1 MAAST
6 DLPQPRTLTESLRG
20 WPPMALE
27 QLLLSRPDLA
37 DPAPRDIAEL
47 VSRSTTSLST
57 ARALESLN
65 CWLRTAAEGLAALP
79 DPASVATLADLLGE
93 SPTIVAHA
101 VAELRA
107 RALVWGSDQALHLVR
122 PAREAFEPYPG
133 GLAPPSARP
142 LSEPRVADAL
152 ARCSAPARAVLN
164 RLRWHPSGA
173 VRNADRTVPA
183 AGARSPIDELLA
195 LELIRPAD
203 SETVII
209 PREVAWLLRD
219 GRFTAEPVP
228 TAPPPVAVE
237 PRDTG
242 RIDRAAAGAIVELLA
257 DLELVVQ
264 TLEATPHR
272 LLRTGGLG
280 ARDVLALARR
290 LGNGTEYATFLLECA
305 AAAGLVAAEGTM
317 ALLPTR
323 EYDHWVRRS
332 TPKRWRRIAEAWAY
346 ADRLFTRSSL
356 AGAHALG
363 PEADVAGVAA
373 LRSTVLQ
380 LLAEAGPGGAPDRD
394 QIAAAAA
401 WHRPRLRRP
410 LLGQPPLDAERLVGW
425 TWREAGWLGLVSG
438 DAVSSFARALIDTRD
453 PLPAALTELFPAPLE
468 MILIQADLTAVAAGP
483 LAYEIAQDLRRLAD
497 QESRGAGGVYRF
509 SADSLRRAYD
519 AGWSAGEI
527 SVWLERHS
535 ATGVPQALRYL
546 VEDVSRRHGS
556 IRVGP
561 AASYLR
567 VADEAQAAALLTHP
581 DAAAIGLRAVAPTVL
596 VATVE
601 EDELLAMGAERDTR
615 RSWRTRGRPLLAPA
629 GSAQRDT
636 PADRGGRRRPAAA
649 GAGTG
654 TPPER
659 RLPPAG
665 VSRPGFEHSPGRA
678 GSSPRSGGASR
689 RTGCGTAGGRARR
702 VHPDLRRC
710 AGVIE
715 TPRVCNVLTK
725 VNTFRQSEPVR
736 LPLECASACS
746 DHQTDARLWCLRRRS
761 RSPLSRAQRG
771 RPRPSGR
778 AAAH

>member
-79 DPASVATLADLLGE
+79 DPASVPTLADLLGE
-93 SPTIVAHA
+93 SPTIVARA

-142 LSEPRVADAL
+142 LSEPQVADAL

-228 TAPPPVAVE
+228 TGPPPVAVE
-237 PRDTG
+237 PRDAG
-242 RIDRAAAGAIVELLA
+242 RIDRAAAGAVVELLA

-332 TPKRWRRIAEAWAY
+332 TPNRWRRIAEAWAY
-346 ADRLFTRSSL
+346 ADRLFTRSTL

-380 LLAEAGPGGAPDRD
+380 LLAEAGPGGAPPYGAPASRRRGTGGAPDRD

-483 LAYEIAQDLRRLAD
+483 LAYEIAHDLRRLAD

-601 EDELLAMGAERDTR
+601 EDELLAMV
-615 RSWRTRGRPLLAPA
+615 RSAGHAPIVEDAAGRPLLAPA
-629 GSAQRDT
+629 GPRTRT
-636 PADRGGRRRPAAA
+636 PRGAR
-649 GAGTG
+649 
-654 TPPER
+654 
-659 RLPPAG
+659 G
-665 VSRPGFEHSPGRA
+665 VSPGIRHSPGRA
-678 GSSPRSGGASR
+678 ESAIGRREPPNWLRHCWKPSAPSPPGSP
-689 RTGCGTAGGRARR
+689 
-702 VHPDLRRC
+702 PLRRC
-710 AGVIE
+710 D
-715 TPRVCNVLTK
+715 RNTK
-725 VNTFRQSEPVR
+725 S
-736 LPLECASACS
+736 L
-746 DHQTDARLWCLRRRS
+746 
-761 RSPLSRAQRG
+761 
-771 RPRPSGR
+771 
-778 AAAH
+778 